1 MEKVNPPIQNCNL
14 IENCLTSMEILIGKL
29 KDIKHDEDI
38 EFLPINE
45 EKTIWL
51 KATYNEEDKFPIT

>member
-1 MEKVNPPIQNCNL
+1 VEKVNPPIQNCNL

-45 EKTIWL
+45 EKTI
-51 KATYNEEDKFPIT
+51 